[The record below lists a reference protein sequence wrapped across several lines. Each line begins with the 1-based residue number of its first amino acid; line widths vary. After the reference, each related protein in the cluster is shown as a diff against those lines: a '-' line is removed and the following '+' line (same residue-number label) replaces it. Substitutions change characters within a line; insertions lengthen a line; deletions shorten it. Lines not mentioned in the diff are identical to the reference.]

1 MKTFL
6 FVLLGCIATYALAQT
21 AAYTPARFQIVGD
34 GRGAWVLDTSSGWIA
49 RCTPG
54 EAVSCTQW
62 AKPRWLIHD
71 EPVVVGAV
79 LVPMSPSRRARSV
92 EQRFPPRQFNVSC
105 SQLW

>member
-6 FVLLGCIATYALAQT
+6 FVLLVCIATYALAQT

-62 AKPRWLIHD
+62 AKPR
-71 EPVVVGAV
+71 
-79 LVPMSPSRRARSV
+79 
-92 EQRFPPRQFNVSC
+92 
-105 SQLW
+105 